1 MSKGLGQIFFFFNCT
16 LNEKLDRSDCVY
28 MSDSIFWVFY
38 DSFAKIQSNFMT
50 TSDAQAS
57 ILKMRP
63 QDVERYLIWT
73 GGWQNWQ
80 PLKNYLESDQKNFV
94 STFTV
99 SARNGKTEATVK
111 AMIREVLENT
121 QTNAHTRTNA
131 HTQGSFQY
139 KKSKKDDT
147 ITKSYSSIRLEE
159 ETISR
164 IVRQEQAELE
174 ISTSDGKNFDVDE
187 ITWSKQEKPKLDFS
201 NITHKVMSKR
211 DIRHVLKIEIL
222 LISAKGKTFRSRSKN
237 ISLSG
242 SLLEDSIPFDYYDS
256 IFDVVIINTKV
267 KDPSKSRVK
276 LSGSVVSKVGNLSQR
291 IEYVNVTI
299 KQKMDLQFLLEEY
312 IESQKKEKA
321 G

>member
-1 MSKGLGQIFFFFNCT
+1 
-16 LNEKLDRSDCVY
+16 

-38 DSFAKIQSNFMT
+38 DSFAKIQSNFMA

-63 QDVERYLIWT
+63 QDVERFLIWT
-73 GGWQNWQ
+73 AGWQNWQ
-80 PLKNYLESDQKNFV
+80 PLKSYLESDQKNFV

-99 SARNGKTEATVK
+99 SAKNGKTEATVK
-111 AMIREVLENT
+111 AMIRDVLEHT
-121 QTNAHTRTNA
+121 QTSAHTRTNS
-131 HTQGSFQY
+131 HTQASFRV

-147 ITKSYSSIRLEE
+147 VTKSYSSIRLEE

-174 ISTSDGKNFDVDE
+174 ISAPETKNFDVDE
-187 ITWSKQEKPKLDFS
+187 LTWSQQEKPKLDFS
-201 NITHKVMSKR
+201 KITHKTMNQR
-211 DIRHVLKIEIL
+211 DLRHVLKIEIL
-222 LISAKGKTFRSRSKN
+222 LISNKGKTFRSRSKN

-242 SLLEDSIPFDYYDS
+242 SLLEDTIPFDYYDA
-256 IFDVVIINTKV
+256 IFDVVIINTQV

-276 LSGSVVSKVGNLSQR
+276 MSASVVTKVGNLSQR
-291 IEYVNVTI
+291 IQYVNVTI
-299 KQKMDLQFLLEEY
+299 KQKMDLQFMLEEY
-312 IESQKKEKA
+312 IETQKKQKA